1 MLFSGKGIADDW
13 KKMTKESDFIKN
25 VEANVSENKQKPM
38 NLQFFANKKS
48 PKEIG
53 AVGEDELKKFG
64 GASQVHFDTTK
75 GKRIVDQ
82 FVDGTAYESK
92 VGYTSKT
99 KRVANQI
106 ENDKELMDMGR
117 IDSVEWHFFESPVT
131 GKSGASG
138 PLKEKLKENG
148 IKYVE
153 HDYSCKKNGWIYSI

>member
-13 KKMTKESDFIKN
+13 KKTTKESNFIKN

-92 VGYTSKT
+92 VGYTLSI
-99 KRVANQI
+99 RLFGRRGWQI
-106 ENDKELMDMGR
+106 NLPIAGWYPFN
-117 IDSVEWHFFESPVT
+117 SVKQTPCPFV
-131 GKSGASG
+131 K
-138 PLKEKLKENG
+138 
-148 IKYVE
+148 
-153 HDYSCKKNGWIYSI
+153 